1 MNMLE
6 IIRFSFEA
14 LLERRL
20 RATLTTL
27 MVVMGASLLV
37 ALNGTGNGFTNFINS
52 QFENLGANVLIV
64 SSRGDVDIN
73 DALVDDISRIDGVK
87 EVVPFF
93 QQQSSITSRG
103 ESQTSIV
110 VGLDQSKLP
119 LIFPTISFQS
129 GTYVSETDNVGVIL
143 GNELIRR
150 SKNGEPFASLGQT
163 IKITYQRFVNQQTM
177 IFQRSFVVRGILN
190 YVGSGIIPID
200 QMTFISVSAAKSFF
214 DKKNYDG
221 LYIITKNSDLNEMVM
236 DRLRD
241 LYGNNLIII
250 SPQVI
255 SNVIIQI
262 TNGVAL
268 FIRIVAMVSLLVAS
282 VGIITTLHTSV
293 LERIKEIGLLKALGF
308 TNKLILSI
316 FLCEA
321 MIIGVIG
328 GSIGVFLGVALSYG
342 MSWILG
348 RGLNINIQSEAES
361 IFRVQIIPAFDPWGI
376 LSTWLL
382 CAALSMISGFYPSWR
397 AARLDPVEA
406 LRHE

>member
-6 IIRFSFEA
+6 IISFSFEA

-129 GTYVSETDNVGVIL
+129 GTYVLDNDDVGVIL

-150 SKNGEPFASLGQT
+150 SKSGEPFASIGQT
-163 IKITYQRFVNQQTM
+163 IKITYQ
-177 IFQRSFVVRGILN
+177 G
-190 YVGSGIIPID
+190 Y
-200 QMTFISVSAAKSFF
+200 
-214 DKKNYDG
+214 
-221 LYIITKNSDLNEMVM
+221 
-236 DRLRD
+236 
-241 LYGNNLIII
+241 
-250 SPQVI
+250 
-255 SNVIIQI
+255 
-262 TNGVAL
+262 
-268 FIRIVAMVSLLVAS
+268 
-282 VGIITTLHTSV
+282 
-293 LERIKEIGLLKALGF
+293 
-308 TNKLILSI
+308 
-316 FLCEA
+316 
-321 MIIGVIG
+321 
-328 GSIGVFLGVALSYG
+328 
-342 MSWILG
+342 
-348 RGLNINIQSEAES
+348 
-361 IFRVQIIPAFDPWGI
+361 
-376 LSTWLL
+376 
-382 CAALSMISGFYPSWR
+382 
-397 AARLDPVEA
+397 
-406 LRHE
+406 